1 MEKDNFS
8 HTGFKLSHGLTNTS
22 KRMVFSITIVFCKK
36 INLPQGIIRI
46 KHVFQIVLKTVRKH
60 KHALKAKKISD
71 IKK

>member
-8 HTGFKLSHGLTNTS
+8 HTGLKLSHGLTNTS
-22 KRMVFSITIVFCKK
+22 KRMVFFCTR